1 MKNTKPSSF
10 CLVVLRICRFS
21 LVSLLGLLVCTCAL
35 NAQSRSVLLIS
46 VDGMR
51 PDYVTQADQHGL
63 KIPNMRKMM
72 QEGAYAEGVKG
83 VVPTVTY
90 PSHTTLITGV
100 WPEKHGIYANTTF
113 DPERKNLGGWY
124 WYTEDIKV
132 PTLWDAAKSAG
143 LTTASVN
150 WPVSVGARVNYLLPE
165 VWRAGTP
172 DDQKLIR
179 ALSTP
184 GLLATLE
191 STTGTYPEPINS
203 SPEDDRMRAKFAEA
217 ILKQFKPGFMTVHL
231 AALDHTEHET
241 GPFSAESNAVMEQ
254 IDEMVGQLRDAALA
268 ADPQAVICVVSDHGF
283 LPTSHRLNLSAAF
296 VKEGL
301 MEPGTETSSSG
312 ATPLKSWQATPW
324 VSGGLA
330 AIMLKDQKDEA
341 VRNKVSALL
350 KKLAADPRSGINRI
364 VERDELK
371 NLGGFPNASFL
382 VDLKSGY
389 QLDSDLDGDVFRDTK
404 ANGTHGYLPEHPELR
419 SSFFIAG
426 PGIAK
431 ARALGV
437 IDMRQIAPTLAILFG
452 GSLPTA
458 DAKPLLVTTQEGAT
472 PGKGN

>member
-1 MKNTKPSSF
+1 MKNTKTSF
-10 CLVVLRICRFS
+10 AHLVTLRMCRLGFFS
-21 LVSLLGLLVCTCAL
+21 LLCLLASACTL

-51 PDYVTQADQHGL
+51 PDYVTKADEHGL

-72 QEGAYAEGVKG
+72 QEGAYAEGVNG

-113 DPERKNLGGWY
+113 DPERKNLSGWY
-124 WYTEDIKV
+124 WYAEDIKV

-150 WPVSVGARVNYLLPE
+150 WPVSVGAPVNYLLPE
-165 VWRAGTP
+165 IWRAGTP

-184 GLLATLE
+184 GLLTALE
-191 STTGTYPEPINS
+191 SSLGAYPEPINS
-203 SPEDDRMRAKFAEA
+203 APEDDRIRAKFAEA
-217 ILKQFKPGFMTVHL
+217 ILKQYKPRFMTVHL

-241 GPFSAESNAVMEQ
+241 GPFSVESLAVMEQ

-283 LPTSHRLNLSAAF
+283 LPTNHHLNLAAAF

-301 MEPGTETSSSG
+301 MEPGTETTSSG

-324 VSGGLA
+324 ISGGLA
-330 AIMLKDQKDEA
+330 AIVLKDPNDKA
-341 VRNKVSALL
+341 IHNKVSALL
-350 KKLAADPRSGINRI
+350 KQLTADPKNGINRI

-371 NLGGFPNASFL
+371 KLGGFPDASFL
-382 VDLKSGY
+382 VDLRSGF
-389 QLDSDLDGDVFRDTK
+389 QFDSSLTGAVTRDTK

-431 ARALGV
+431 ARILGV
-437 IDMRQIAPTLAILFG
+437 IDMRQIAPTLANLFG
-452 GSLPTA
+452 GSLPSA
-458 DAKPLLVTTQEGAT
+458 DAKLLPITSQDA
-472 PGKGN
+472 PGVHQ